1 MKYKRIRNIQIKF
14 PQRDTKHKKKEET
27 CLKLYKVYNFEE
39 RFQKTK
45 Y

>member
-14 PQRDTKHKKKEET
+14 PQRDTKLEKKKET
-27 CLKLYKVYNFEE
+27 CLKLYKVQNCEK